1 MRTAI
6 KTGMLGL
13 LAFCVALSYAPVVR
27 AADAPTEPKAKI
39 LVAKTFQTS
48 KLVGLNVRNKQGE
61 KLGTIN
67 DLVLNI
73 ETGKIVY
80 AALSV
85 GGVLGVGDKLFAV
98 PYDNLAFD
106 HGKNEQFF
114 VLDMPKEKLETAPGF
129 NKSDWPNFADP
140 NWTKK
145 IDDYYT
151 RERTEV
157 RTKNVK

>member
-13 LAFCVALSYAPVVR
+13 LAFGAALSYTASAR
-27 AADAPTEPKAKI
+27 GADPAQPTTKI
-39 LVAKTFQTS
+39 LVAKTFQAS
-48 KLVGLNVRNKQGE
+48 KLIGLNVRNKEGE
-61 KLGTIN
+61 KLGTVH

-73 ETGKIVY
+73 ETGKIAYV
-80 AALSV
+80 ALSV
-85 GGVLGVGDKLFAV
+85 GGVLGVGEKLFAV
-98 PYDNLAFD
+98 PYNQLAFD

-114 VLDMPKEKLETAPGF
+114 VLDMAKEKLEAAPGF

-140 NWTKK
+140 NWTNK
-145 IDDYYT
+145 IDNYYT

-157 RTKNVK
+157 RTKSVK

>member
-1 MRTAI
+1 MRLAT

-13 LAFCVALSYAPVVR
+13 LALGVALSCTASVR
-27 AADAPTEPKAKI
+27 GADPAQPAAKI
-39 LVAKTFQTS
+39 LVAKTFQAS
-48 KLVGLNVRNKQGE
+48 KLIGLNVRNKDGE
-61 KLGTIN
+61 KLGTVN

-73 ETGKIVY
+73 ETGKIAYV
-80 AALSV
+80 ALSV

-98 PYDNLAFD
+98 PYGQMAFD

-114 VLDMPKEKLETAPGF
+114 VLDMAKEKLEAAPGF

-140 NWTKK
+140 NWTNK
-145 IDDYYT
+145 IDTYYT

-157 RTKNVK
+157 RTKSVK